1 MKQNY
6 QMSDTADWKTRGRRF
21 EADEN
26 AEWTELPN
34 TCVELQH
41 TLALQKTTTEK
52 AGRGRIDILIKEDDG
67 SYSIIEVKAT
77 DWDVMREHRVR
88 PNILRH
94 ARQVMKYVN
103 PYWENGLDVCPGVI
117 YPRPPHSMDRKLQ
130 VEETLAEQSI
140 QVVWFSE
147 RD

>member
-1 MKQNY
+1 MKKSY
-6 QMSDTADWKTRGRRF
+6 QMTDTADWKTRGRQF

-34 TCVELQH
+34 IRLELQH
-41 TLALQKTTTEK
+41 TLTLQK
-52 AGRGRIDILIKEDDG
+52 AGRGRIDILIEEIDG

-77 DWDVMREHRVR
+77 DWEAMAEHRVR

-94 ARQVMKYVN
+94 ARQVMKYVY
-103 PYWENGLDVCPGVI
+103 PYWEKGIDVCPGII
-117 YPRPPHSMDRKLQ
+117 YPRPPRSVDRKLQ

-147 RD
+147 REIS